1 MRRRQSAVNGKQPG
15 QAPMRRGHPG
25 KDSPETG
32 LRRPRFSFGPT
43 SDYADRVAEQND
55 GVFLSRADADDWEV
69 DEETGGLVHFL
80 RADGDVEAGLW
91 KPGPLAG
98 TFIDLTLAAH
108 ETFLVLEGSGQ
119 IEVDG
124 GSPLRLEPGVMVSLR
139 KGSKTRWL
147 VDEAFKELWV
157 YS

>member
-1 MRRRQSAVNGKQPG
+1 
-15 QAPMRRGHPG
+15 MRRGHPG
-25 KDSPETG
+25 KDSPKTG
-32 LRRPRFSFGPT
+32 LAAAPLSFGPA
-43 SDYADRVAEQND
+43 SDYADRMAEQE
-55 GVFLSRADADDWEV
+55 GTVFVSSADADDWQV

-98 TFIDLTLAAH
+98 TAIDLTLAAH

-119 IEVDG
+119 IEVDDG
-124 GSPLRLEPGVMVSLR
+124 PPLRLEPGVMVSLR

>member
-1 MRRRQSAVNGKQPG
+1 
-15 QAPMRRGHPG
+15 MRRGHPG

-32 LRRPRFSFGPT
+32 LRRPRFFLVRPAITLTGMAAQ
-43 SDYADRVAEQND
+43 DD
-55 GVFLSRADADDWEV
+55 GVFVSRVDADDWEV
-69 DEETGGLVHFL
+69 DEETGGLVLFL
-80 RADGDVEAGLW
+80 RADGDVQAGLW

-98 TFIDLTLAAH
+98 SAIDLTLAAH
-108 ETFLVLEGSGQ
+108 ETFLVLEGNGQ
-119 IEVDG
+119 IEVDDG
-124 GSPLRLEPGVMVSLR
+124 PPLRLEPGVMVSLR

>member
-1 MRRRQSAVNGKQPG
+1 M
-15 QAPMRRGHPG
+15 
-25 KDSPETG
+25 
-32 LRRPRFSFGPT
+32 
-43 SDYADRVAEQND
+43 AEQDNRIF
-55 GVFLSRADADDWEV
+55 VSRVDVDQWEV
-69 DEETGGLVHFL
+69 DDETGGFVHFL

-98 TFIDLTLAAH
+98 TSIDLTLTAH

-119 IEVDG
+119 IEVDDG
-124 GSPLRLEPGVMVSLR
+124 PPLRLEPGVMVSLR

>member
-1 MRRRQSAVNGKQPG
+1 
-15 QAPMRRGHPG
+15 MRRGHPG
-25 KDSPETG
+25 KDSPKTG
-32 LRRPRFSFGPT
+32 LAAAPFSFGPA
-43 SDYADRVAEQND
+43 SDYAHRVADQE
-55 GVFLSRADADDWEV
+55 GSVFLSTVDADDWQV

-98 TFIDLTLAAH
+98 TAIDLTLVAH

-119 IEVDG
+119 TEVDDEP
-124 GSPLRLEPGVMVSLR
+124 PLRLEPGVMVSLR

>member
-1 MRRRQSAVNGKQPG
+1 M
-15 QAPMRRGHPG
+15 
-25 KDSPETG
+25 
-32 LRRPRFSFGPT
+32 
-43 SDYADRVAEQND
+43 AEQE
-55 GVFLSRADADDWEV
+55 GTVFVSSADAGDWQV

-98 TFIDLTLAAH
+98 TAIDLTLAAH

-119 IEVDG
+119 IEVDDG
-124 GSPLRLEPGVMVSLR
+124 PPLRLEPGVMVSLR